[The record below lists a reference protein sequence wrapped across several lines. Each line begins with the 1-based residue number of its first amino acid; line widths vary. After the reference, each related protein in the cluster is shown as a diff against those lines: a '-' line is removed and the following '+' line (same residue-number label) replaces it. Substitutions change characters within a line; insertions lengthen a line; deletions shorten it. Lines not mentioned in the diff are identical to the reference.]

1 MDYGLV
7 SIIMLSSNSGSFVEK
22 SVESVIAQT
31 YKNWELL
38 FVDDASM
45 DDTVKKV
52 MKYMCSDPRIKVSH
66 MVFQQ
71 GSTMVVNNAMKEAQ
85 GRWMAFISADCV
97 WEPEKLKQQITFMKE
112 NGYAF
117 SYTKFGM
124 GTIPAYVV
132 GGPEVLSHGSMM
144 KCCWPAYSTVMYD
157 AEKAGEVMVKDLNEN
172 NNYALWL
179 TISKKTDCHLLP
191 ECLAKQL
198 RIRRRFSPLPLKGK
212 FRWRYEVYRIVE
224 GKNQIMSLVMTY
236 RNFYYTIWKRVKFV
250 ER

>member
-1 MDYGLV
+1 MNDGLV
-7 SIIMLSSNSGSFVEK
+7 SIIMLSSNSGSFVEQ
-22 SVESVIAQT
+22 SVESVMAQS

-38 FVDDASM
+38 FVDDASK

-52 MKYMCSDPRIKVSH
+52 MKYMSSDSRIKVSH
-66 MVFQQ
+66 LVFQQ
-71 GSTMVVNNAMKEAQ
+71 GSTIAVNSAMEKAR
-85 GRWMAFISADCV
+85 GRCDCV
-97 WEPEKLKQQITFMKE
+97 WETEKLERQILFMKE

-132 GGPEVLSHGSMM
+132 GGPEVLSHGGMM
-144 KCCWPAYSTVMYD
+144 KCCWPAYSTVMYNT
-157 AEKAGEVMVKDLNEN
+157 EKIGEAMVKDLKGN

-212 FRWRYEVYRIVE
+212 FRWRYEVYRLVE
-224 GKNQIMSLVMTY
+224 NMNQITSLMMTY
-236 RNFYYTIWKRVKFV
+236 RNFCYTIWKRLKYV
-250 ER
+250 ERV